1 MRGIEGTTQFYYTTT
16 AITVTT
22 IMITIT
28 IIYRPSLS
36 PPRIIHLYHYLI
48 SSITLSLTLTLTDF
62 SPLARSPPSISLWSL
77 SSTSA
82 ARMAQ
87 AVLREDSKE
96 SEREI
101 GEAKD

>member
-1 MRGIEGTTQFYYTTT
+1 MTATT
-16 AITVTT
+16 
-22 IMITIT
+22 MITIT

-36 PPRIIHLYHYLI
+36 PPRIIHLYHYHL
-48 SSITLSLTLTLTDF
+48 SSTILSLTLTLTLTDF

-77 SSTSA
+77 SCTSA

-96 SEREI
+96 GEREREI
-101 GEAKD
+101 GEVKD